1 MSDSYNDP
9 FNDERSKSSTCSWS
23 GTGGAGGGAGGAGSW
38 GGGIG
43 AAAWNPRTVSYPVLR
58 KNSRGFLRRD
68 AHGFLF
74 SGTDGCSMAPNL
86 IVRLG
91 AFPEGDTHDHYFCL
105 LFRLSGNLLNLV
117 TSGSGVQRWAYALP
131 GEVAPGDY
139 TLIAR
144 WQGGHHDYGKIN
156 SVRLLLFGIDFGSV
170 TLPLS
175 GYSEVAKLSVFM
187 DGTVS
192 VNDLKGSLGGNAKFF
207 S

>member
-1 MSDSYNDP
+1 
-9 FNDERSKSSTCSWS
+9 
-23 GTGGAGGGAGGAGSW
+23 
-38 GGGIG
+38 
-43 AAAWNPRTVSYPVLR
+43 
-58 KNSRGFLRRD
+58 
-68 AHGFLF
+68 
-74 SGTDGCSMAPNL
+74 MAPNL

-91 AFPEGDTHDHYFCL
+91 PFPQNDPHDHYACL
-105 LFRLSGNLLNLV
+105 IFRLSGNLLKLAM
-117 TSGSGVQRWAYALP
+117 TGSGKKRWGYALS
-131 GEVAPGDY
+131 GDVHPGDY

-144 WQGGHHDYGKIN
+144 WQGGHYDYGKVN
-156 SVRLLLFGIDFGSV
+156 TVRLLLFGIDFGSV